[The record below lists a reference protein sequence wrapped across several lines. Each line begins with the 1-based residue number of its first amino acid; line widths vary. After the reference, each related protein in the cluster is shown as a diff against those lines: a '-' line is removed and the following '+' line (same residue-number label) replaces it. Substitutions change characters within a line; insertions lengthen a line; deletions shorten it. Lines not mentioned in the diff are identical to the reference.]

1 MLNQEIVEEGNTVTL
16 RQVNVPH
23 ASGLLGAVVNEGY
36 ESDKL
41 PELNVLIL
49 ILLSVY
55 LPYLLIQ
62 VEVC

>member
-1 MLNQEIVEEGNTVTL
+1 MLNQEIVEEGNTVAL

-23 ASGLLGAVVNEGY
+23 ASGLLGAVVDEGC

-49 ILLSVY
+49 VLLSVY